1 MYKLKLIDKYQQKEN
16 MLRDVEEINSY
27 KRRND

>member
-1 MYKLKLIDKYQQKEN
+1 MHKLKLIYKYQQIEN
-16 MLRDVEEINSY
+16 MLIDVEEIKSY